1 MTLRYSDQV
10 RVVESS
16 DKSLIGKVGVI
27 RQFDQI
33 FERIALVEFEDGQLV
48 FIHTDN
54 LEKVWS
60 YFDENGLGD
69 DEEEEEEEEE
79 E

>member
-69 DEEEEEEEEE
+69 DEEKEEEEE
-79 E
+79 

>member
-69 DEEEEEEEEE
+69 DEEEEEEEE
-79 E
+79 